1 MSLRGGRQ
9 PTWQPLSPHQAVA
22 DCDAHPRDHSLL
34 PMSGTNS
41 WKLLLR
47 RWFMLFSA
55 QKLSVMWQSSAFG
68 GNYGE
73 NGERRKGGRISGVK
87 VWGRE
92 YLSSHPFR
100 LILTW
105 SCHTTVWE
113 RVCVCA
119 CSFICVHRK
128 SWVWCFD
135 WPRVYACNPW
145 ALILRTCCCL
155 SAVCWPKELS
165 HNQGVKC

>member
-1 MSLRGGRQ
+1 MPTQETTVCSLWVGQTHESYYCADGLCSFLLKSCQWCDRAQ
-9 PTWQPLSPHQAVA
+9 HLVA
-22 DCDAHPRDHSLL
+22 AMGKMEKDEKGAESQE
-34 PMSGTNS
+34 
-41 WKLLLR
+41 LR
-47 RWFMLFSA
+47 
-55 QKLSVMWQSSAFG
+55 
-68 GNYGE
+68 
-73 NGERRKGGRISGVK
+73 

-105 SCHTTVWE
+105 SCHTTVRE
-113 RVCVCA
+113 RVCV
-119 CSFICVHRK
+119 CSFICVHIK